1 MNKKQAKR
9 KTTDKK
15 ISVQL
20 YAPDRDP
27 KAISDSLKVRILTEQ
42 IVKNITDAPDNI
54 RHHLAAVSWWII
66 VGIAEQTEA
75 GARVKLRNN
84 IERVYTDGT
93 RTDRKAFLFAEKA
106 IDHFVLASRD
116 AYRITLAAAP
126 LRAFFHLDKWDGY
139 ELSECFEFVNR
150 IKNRRV
156 RDFLRDALK
165 ENEAECD
172 DKDSESILAHALKTA
187 PERKRKADEIAAKN
201 RGKRSGRR
209 AKEAC

>member
-1 MNKKQAKR
+1 MNKKQAR
-9 KTTDKK
+9 RAEDKK
-15 ISVQL
+15 IVVRL
-20 YAPDRDP
+20 YAPVCDQN
-27 KAISDSLKVRILTEQ
+27 AISDSLKVRILTSQ
-42 IVKNITDAPDNI
+42 IVKNIADAPDNI
-54 RHHLAAVSWWII
+54 RHHLAAVAWWIV
-66 VGIAEQTEA
+66 VGIAEQSEA
-75 GARVKLRNN
+75 GARVKLRNH

-93 RTDRKAFLFAEKA
+93 RIDKEAFLFAEKA

-139 ELSECFEFVNR
+139 ELSECFDFVNR

-156 RDFLRDALK
+156 RDFLLDALK
-165 ENEAECD
+165 ENEAECA

-201 RGKRSGRR
+201 RGNRRGRR